1 MALHGTRPTFVH
13 VVLALCTLSVVVCA
27 LECPAAADAENIFSV
42 EAVKAAGE
50 AYRYRYEP
58 HNDFRW
64 ACFSAGNATT
74 KRDSSIESIATTAM
88 TAIPLAAPSARR
100 DRAGSYFRRHRRS
113 DPTHTAFEPYVGV
126 FGAFARGH
134 LIADC
139 YFVSEPFAR
148 ATYYTA
154 NVVPMNADCN
164 TGTWS
169 HRVERHVR
177 RFIRRPENNGSI
189 VLVGARGNAGSNG
202 EGFIRPKQLWALVC
216 PRRVGDEGTTPS
228 LTPPVYF
235 YAEVDPTARGCG
247 CGVDALFGAGGACG
261 DVDPPLDVRAAAA
274 SCFAQ
279 AHLTRLPWSQ
289 LVAMEQQHE
298 QRRQGPFATPGV

>member
-1 MALHGTRPTFVH
+1 MTLHGTRATSVH
-13 VVLALCTLSVVVCA
+13 VILALCTLSVAVGA
-27 LECPAAADAENIFSV
+27 LECPATTDAENIFSV
-42 EAVKAAGE
+42 QAENAAGE

-58 HNDFRW
+58 HDDFRW
-64 ACFSAGNATT
+64 ACLSVGNAST
-74 KRDSSIESIATTAM
+74 KRDESIATTA
-88 TAIPLAAPSARR
+88 AIPLAVPSAHR

-134 LIADC
+134 LIADS
-139 YFVSEPFAR
+139 YFVAEPFAR

-177 RFIRRPENNGSI
+177 RFIRRSENNGSI

-228 LTPPVYF
+228 LTAPVYF

-261 DVDPPLDVRAAAA
+261 DVDPPQDVRAAAA

-279 AHLTRLPWSQ
+279 ANLTRLPWSQ

-298 QRRQGPFATPGV
+298 QRCQGSFATPGV

>member
-1 MALHGTRPTFVH
+1 VRAVD
-13 VVLALCTLSVVVCA
+13 
-27 LECPAAADAENIFSV
+27 LECPVATNAKK
-42 EAVKAAGE
+42 KASSACRRRTPT
-50 AYRYRYEP
+50 ARYTG
-58 HNDFRW
+58 
-64 ACFSAGNATT
+64 SLTT
-74 KRDSSIESIATTAM
+74 IRIGVLLLRRQSE
-88 TAIPLAAPSARR
+88 ARR
-100 DRAGSYFRRHRRS
+100 EHR
-113 DPTHTAFEPYVGV
+113 D
-126 FGAFARGH
+126 
-134 LIADC
+134 
-139 YFVSEPFAR
+139 
-148 ATYYTA
+148 
-154 NVVPMNADCN
+154 ADCN

-177 RFIRRPENNGSI
+177 RFIRRPENNSSI

-261 DVDPPLDVRAAAA
+261 EDPPPDVRAAAA

-279 AHLTRLPWSQ
+279 ANLTRLPWS

-298 QRRQGPFATPGV
+298 QRRQGSFASP